1 MKSNAYINRF
11 TRSTQ
16 NERFK
21 QRPICLTRSA
31 QAVPLIFIPSFERE
45 VNDLANPETTKR
57 SSILARGIAAAFVFL
72 LVHILFIQTVQFEK
86 YQAKVINQITTESN
100 INAARGKI
108 YDCNGALIATN
119 ITAYRVFISPRAIS
133 SAEKRTK
140 LDGVLFKKRFGMSA
154 AEVESGLTHTEFV
167 AKGLSQILD
176 VDYEDVLKQT
186 TYTYYLD
193 RTVAREVDADT
204 ANKVRAFISA
214 NSLED
219 EIFLEAINIRYYP
232 YSSLASSVIGFTTDD
247 GNGVYGL
254 ELQYN
259 KELSGTDGKYVTA
272 RASNG
277 SEMPSE
283 YEKYIPAID
292 GYNISTTIDV
302 TMQAALE
309 EQLKIT
315 LGESEAVNRACGIII
330 DVETFAI
337 KAMATV
343 PSFDLNEPYVL
354 DEYFNLELNAPG
366 YPEDSEEYKK
376 LKHDLLEKMWSN
388 KAVSES
394 YIPGSTFKIITTAM
408 ALSEKVV
415 TPDTHYYCNGSE
427 VISGQRI
434 HCYKLEGHGDISQ
447 GRGLQQSC
455 NVVFMGTGLK
465 LGMASF
471 EKYFGA
477 FGYTSKTGID
487 LPGEAGSIFNLQSTL
502 DLAIY
507 AFGQNFN
514 VTPLQQICAIAAV
527 ANGGNLMT
535 PYLVSSVKD
544 NNGNVIYNHNPEVKR
559 QVVSADIC
567 ETVAKILEEGVS
579 GDGGARNAYVA
590 GYRVAAKTGTSE
602 KKDSSNIP
610 IDVERYVVSTA
621 GFAPADDPKLAILIM
636 VDEPTKAPLYGSTI
650 AAPYVGKLFEQI
662 LPNVEGV
669 EPEYT
674 EEEAK
679 SLSITTP
686 DYSSAKWW
694 SPSTAKNYA
703 EKLGFEV
710 EIVGSGSVVTSQIP
724 AAGTMVLKS
733 SAKLILY
740 TGNEEPQNTIKV
752 PDVTGKTAAAANQ
765 TLINSGFNIKI
776 EGSKYYHEG
785 GAATVESQFP
795 AAGEMVPAGTV
806 ITVNFGYYQD
816 RDIE

>member
-1 MKSNAYINRF
+1 MLKMLDSSRSIDFIYKAEVRKLNRSPKIPREMKNI
-11 TRSTQ
+11 ST
-16 NERFK
+16 
-21 QRPICLTRSA
+21 T
-31 QAVPLIFIPSFERE
+31 
-45 VNDLANPETTKR
+45 DPEMVKR
-57 SSILARGIAAAFVFL
+57 SSILARGMAVIFL
-72 LVHILFIQTVQFEK
+72 FLILHILIIQTFQFDK

-100 INAARGKI
+100 ISAARGKI
-108 YDCNGALIATN
+108 YDCNGAVLATN

-133 SAEKRTK
+133 SAESRTK
-140 LDGVLFKKRFGMSA
+140 LDSVIFKKRYGMSEA
-154 AEVESGLTHTEFV
+154 QINSGLTHTEFV

-176 VDYEDVLKQT
+176 VSYEYALEQT
-186 TYTYYLD
+186 TYTTYLD
-193 RTVAREVDADT
+193 RTIARNVDAET
-204 ANKVRAFISA
+204 AERVRSFVAT
-214 NSLED
+214 NGLED
-219 EIFLEAINIRYYP
+219 EVFLEAVDIRYYP
-232 YSSLASSVIGFTTDD
+232 GGSLGSSIIGFTTAD

-259 KELSGTDGKYVTA
+259 SKLSGTDGKYITA

-292 GYNISTTIDV
+292 GYNIETTIDK

-309 EQLKIT
+309 EQLAIT
-315 LGESEAVNRACGIII
+315 LKESGAVNRACGIII

-337 KAMATV
+337 KAMATA
-343 PSFDLNEPYVL
+343 PGFDLNDPYTL
-354 DEYFNLELNAPG
+354 DEYFNLELDASGFDKN
-366 YPEDSEEYKK
+366 SEEYKQ
-376 LKHDLLEKMWSN
+376 LQHDLLEKMWSN

-415 TPDTHYYCNGSE
+415 TPETHYYCNGSE
-427 VISGQRI
+427 VHYGERI
-434 HCYKLEGHGDISQ
+434 HCYKLDGHGDITQ
-447 GRGLQQSC
+447 GEGLQQSC

-465 LGMASF
+465 LGKVAY
-471 EKYFGA
+471 ERYFGS

-487 LPGEAGSIFNLQSTL
+487 LPGEAGSIFNLQSEL
-502 DLAIY
+502 DLVIY

-514 VTPLQQICAIAAV
+514 VTPIQQICAIAAV

-544 NNGNVIYNHNPEVKR
+544 NNGNVIYNREPETKR
-559 QVVSADIC
+559 QVVSEDIC
-567 ETVAKILEEGVS
+567 KTVSEILEDGVS

-621 GFAPADDPKLAILIM
+621 GYAPADDPKLAILIL
-636 VDEPTKAPLYGSTI
+636 VDEPTNPPLYGSTI

-669 EPEYT
+669 EAQYSQ
-674 EEEAK
+674 EEIA

-694 SPSTAKNYA
+694 SPETAKNYA
-703 EKLGFEV
+703 EKLGFKVEV
-710 EIVGSGSVVTSQIP
+710 VGSGSVVTGQVP
-724 AAGTMVLKS
+724 AAGSMVLKS
-733 SAKLILY
+733 NAKLILY
-740 TGNEEPQNTIKV
+740 TGNEEPTNTVVV
-752 PDVTGKTAAAANQ
+752 PNITGKTAAAANQ
-765 TLINSGFNIKI
+765 TLINSGLNIKI

-785 GAATVESQFP
+785 GATAVESQSP
-795 AAGEMVPAGTV
+795 AAGTVVPAGTV
-806 ITVNFGYYQD
+806 VVVNFGYYED
-816 RDIE
+816 NDLG

>member
-1 MKSNAYINRF
+1 MA
-11 TRSTQ
+11 STPM
-16 NERFK
+16 NPKERNTS
-21 QRPICLTRSA
+21 PT
-31 QAVPLIFIPSFERE
+31 
-45 VNDLANPETTKR
+45 NPEMVKR
-57 SSILARGIAAAFVFL
+57 SSILAKGVAVVFVL
-72 LVHILFIQTVQFEK
+72 LLLHILYIQTFQFEK

-108 YDCNGALIATN
+108 YDCNGAVLATN
-119 ITAYRVFISPRAIS
+119 VTAYRVFISPRAIK
-133 SAEKRTK
+133 SAENRTK
-140 LDGVLFKKRFGMSA
+140 IDSVIFKTRFGMSA
-154 AEVESGLTHTEFV
+154 QEVESGLTHAEFV

-176 VDYEDVLKQT
+176 VSYEYALKQT
-186 TYTYYLD
+186 TYTSYLD
-193 RTVAREVDADT
+193 RTIARNVDSFTAD
-204 ANKVRAFISA
+204 KVRSFISV
-214 NSLED
+214 NDLED
-219 EIFLEAINIRYYP
+219 EVFLEAVDIRYYP
-232 YSSLASSVIGFTTDD
+232 GGSLGSSIIGFTTSD

-259 KELSGTDGKYVTA
+259 SKLSGTDGKYITA

-292 GYNISTTIDV
+292 GYNIQTTIDI

-309 EQLKIT
+309 EQLRIT
-315 LGESEAVNRACGIII
+315 LEESGAVNRACGIII
-330 DVETFAI
+330 DVETFEI
-337 KAMATV
+337 KAMATA
-343 PSFDLNEPYVL
+343 PGFDLNDPYTL
-354 DEYFNLELNAPG
+354 DEYFNLELNAAG
-366 YPEDSEEYKK
+366 YAEGSDEYNK
-376 LKHDLLEKMWSN
+376 LQHDLLEKMWSN

-408 ALSEKVV
+408 ALSEKIV

-434 HCYKLEGHGDISQ
+434 HCYKLDGHGDISQ
-447 GRGLQQSC
+447 GEGLQQSC

-465 LGMASF
+465 LGMAAY
-471 EKYFGA
+471 ERYFGA

-487 LPGEAGSIFNLQSTL
+487 LPGEAGSIFNMQSTL

-514 VTPLQQICAIAAV
+514 VTPIQQICAIASV
-527 ANGGNLMT
+527 ANGGYLMT
-535 PYLVSSVKD
+535 PYLVKSITD
-544 NNGNVIYNHNPEVKR
+544 DNGNVIYSRNPETKR
-559 QVVSADIC
+559 QVISEDVC
-567 ETVAKILEEGVS
+567 RVVAEILEDGVS

-621 GFAPADDPKLAILIM
+621 GYAPADDPKLAIIII
-636 VDEPTKAPLYGSTI
+636 VDEPTNPPLYGSTI

-669 EPEYT
+669 EPQYSA
-674 EEEAK
+674 EEIK

-694 SPSTAKNYA
+694 SPETAKTYA

-710 EIVGSGSVVTSQIP
+710 EIVGSGSIVTGQVP
-724 AAGTMVLKS
+724 EAGSMVLKS

-740 TGNEEPQNTIKV
+740 TGNEEPLNTVIV
-752 PDVTGKTAAAANQ
+752 PNITGKTAAAANQ
-765 TLINSGFNIKI
+765 TLINSGLNIKI

-785 GAATVESQFP
+785 GTTAVESQFP
-795 AAGEMVPAGTV
+795 EAGTVVPAGTV
-806 ITVNFGYYQD
+806 VTVNFGYYED
-816 RDIE
+816 NDIG